1 VQTNVVGTYTL
12 LEAARAYVS
21 TSKAPF
27 RFHHISTDEVFGSL
41 GDDGCF
47 TETTPYS
54 PRSPYSSSK
63 AASDHFVRAWGETY
77 GLPIVLSNCS
87 NNYGPYQFP
96 EKLIP
101 LMTLNALSGK
111 PLPVYGAGTNVRDW
125 LHVDDH
131 AQALMDVVSKG
142 TIGGTYLIGGRS
154 ERRNIDVVH
163 AICDS
168 VDRLTGN
175 PQGKSRALITQVV
188 DRSGHDFRYAIDPS
202 RIERELGWRAQ
213 HTFENGL
220 EETIRWYLDNRPWWE
235 PLVAN
240 RDATIRRGIGK

>member
-1 VQTNVVGTYTL
+1 
-12 LEAARAYVS
+12 
-21 TSKAPF
+21 
-27 RFHHISTDEVFGSL
+27 
-41 GDDGCF
+41 
-47 TETTPYS
+47 
-54 PRSPYSSSK
+54 
-63 AASDHFVRAWGETY
+63 
-77 GLPIVLSNCS
+77 
-87 NNYGPYQFP
+87 
-96 EKLIP
+96 
-101 LMTLNALSGK
+101 
-111 PLPVYGAGTNVRDW
+111 
-125 LHVDDH
+125 VDDH